1 MGIGFIVVS
10 MEKLTESAKKYRDT
24 LPDYNNYSIEELSQ
38 MPSYFGWVKCQHFS
52 ENEPFVMFLGG
63 NDDGIAL
70 RFFWNNSYE
79 KTSLKIWSELS
90 IESSL
95 IIDVGAH
102 TGVYSLAALSSNK
115 RAEVISFEPNFL
127 NFGRLN
133 LNLRANNFSTKS
145 SFMFGVGKEEK
156 NAPFSIPFS
165 FDYLSTGGA
174 LGSKDDQLTYSASMV
189 SLDSFL
195 RQDQGGMVDLVKID
209 TEGHEAL
216 VLEGMKGVLAKSRPI
231 LLFECIDNEVGF
243 AVKEILL
250 KYDYKFYLIDEIN
263 GKVMPVDEIEPIFG
277 KDGRPVFHLLNRI
290 ACPSNKT
297 PSLGILAKE

>member
-1 MGIGFIVVS
+1 
-10 MEKLTESAKKYRDT
+10 
-24 LPDYNNYSIEELSQ
+24 
-38 MPSYFGWVKCQHFS
+38 
-52 ENEPFVMFLGG
+52 MFLGG

-90 IESSL
+90 IDSRL

-102 TGVYSLAALSSNK
+102 TGVYSLAALTSNK
-115 RAEVISFEPNFL
+115 QAEVISFEPNFL

-133 LNLRANNFSTKS
+133 LNLRANSFSTKNT
-145 SFMFGVGKEEK
+145 FMLGVGKVEE
-156 NAPFSIPFS
+156 NAAFSIPFG

-174 LGSKDDQLTYSASMV
+174 LGSKDDQLTYSASIV

-195 RQDQGGMVDLVKID
+195 RQDQRSMVDLVKID
-209 TEGHEAL
+209 TECHEDL
-216 VLEGMKGVLAKSRPI
+216 VLEGMAGVLLKSRPI
-231 LLFECIDNEVGF
+231 LLFECIDKEVGM

-250 KYDYKFYLIDEIN
+250 EYDYNFYLVDEVN

-277 KDGRPVFHLLNRI
+277 QDGRPVFHLLNRI
-290 ACPSNKT
+290 ACPDNKT
-297 PSLGILAKE
+297 PRLGILGK

>member
-1 MGIGFIVVS
+1 
-10 MEKLTESAKKYRDT
+10 MEKLTDSAKKYRDT
-24 LPDYNNYSIEELSQ
+24 LPDDNNYSIEELSK
-38 MPSYFGWVKCQHFS
+38 MPSYFGWVKCQHFA

-90 IESSL
+90 IDSRL

-102 TGVYSLAALSSNK
+102 TGVYSLAALTSNK
-115 RAEVISFEPNFL
+115 QAEVISFEPNFL

-133 LNLRANNFSTKS
+133 LNLRANSFSTKNT
-145 SFMFGVGKEEK
+145 FMLGLGKVEE
-156 NAPFSIPFS
+156 NAAFSIPFG

-174 LGSKDDQLTYSASMV
+174 LGSKDDQLTYSASIV

-195 RQDQGGMVDLVKID
+195 RQDQRSMVDLVKID
-209 TEGHEAL
+209 TECHEDL
-216 VLEGMKGVLAKSRPI
+216 VLEGMAGVLLKSRPI
-231 LLFECIDNEVGF
+231 LLFECIDKEVGI

-250 KYDYKFYLIDEIN
+250 EYDYKFYLVDEVN

-277 KDGRPVFHLLNRI
+277 QDGRPVFHLLNRI
-290 ACPSNKT
+290 ACPDNKT
-297 PSLGILAKE
+297 PRLGILGK

>member
-1 MGIGFIVVS
+1 MGIGSIVIS
-10 MEKLTESAKKYRDT
+10 MKKLTESAKKYRDT
-24 LPDYNNYSIEELSQ
+24 LPDDNNYSIEELSQ
-38 MPSYFGWVKCQHFS
+38 MPAYFGWVKCQHFA

-90 IESSL
+90 IHSRL

-102 TGVYSLAALSSNK
+102 TGVYSLAALTSNK
-115 RAEVISFEPNFL
+115 QAEVISFEPNFL

-133 LNLRANNFSTKS
+133 LNLRANTFSTKNT
-145 SFMFGVGKEEK
+145 FMLGVGKAEE
-156 NAPFSIPFS
+156 NAAFSIPFG

-174 LGSKDDQLTYSASMV
+174 LGSKDDQLTYSASIV

-195 RQDQGGMVDLVKID
+195 RQDQRSMVDLVKID
-209 TEGHEAL
+209 TESHEAL
-216 VLEGMKGVLAKSRPI
+216 VLEGMSGVLLKSRPI
-231 LLFECIDNEVGF
+231 LLFECIDKEVGT

-250 KYDYKFYLIDEIN
+250 EYDYNFYLVDEVN
-263 GKVMPVDEIEPIFG
+263 GKVIPVDEIEPIFG
-277 KDGRPVFHLLNRI
+277 QDGRPVFHLLNRI
-290 ACPSNKT
+290 ACPDNKI
-297 PSLGILAKE
+297 PRLGILAK

>member
-1 MGIGFIVVS
+1 MGIGSIVVS

-24 LPDYNNYSIEELSQ
+24 LPDDNNYSIEELSQ
-38 MPSYFGWVKCQHFS
+38 MPAYFGWVKCQHFA

-90 IESSL
+90 IDSRL

-102 TGVYSLAALSSNK
+102 TGVYSLAALTSNK
-115 RAEVISFEPNFL
+115 QAEVISFEPNFL

-133 LNLRANNFSTKS
+133 LNLRANTFSTKNT
-145 SFMFGVGKEEK
+145 FMLGVGKAEG
-156 NAPFSIPFS
+156 NAAFSMPFG

-174 LGSKDDQLTYSASMV
+174 LGSKDDQLTYSASIV

-195 RQDQGGMVDLVKID
+195 RQDQRSMVDLVKID
-209 TEGHEAL
+209 TESHEAL
-216 VLEGMKGVLAKSRPI
+216 VLEGMEGVLLKSRPI
-231 LLFECIDNEVGF
+231 LLFECIDKEVGT

-250 KYDYKFYLIDEIN
+250 EYDYNFYLVDEVN
-263 GKVMPVDEIEPIFG
+263 GKVIPVDEIEPIFG
-277 KDGRPVFHLLNRI
+277 QDGRPVFHLLNRI
-290 ACPSNKT
+290 ACPDNKT
-297 PSLGILAKE
+297 PRLGILGK

>member
-1 MGIGFIVVS
+1 MGIGSIVVS
-10 MEKLTESAKKYRDT
+10 MEKLTDSAKKYRDT
-24 LPDYNNYSIEELSQ
+24 LPDDNNYSIEELST
-38 MPSYFGWVKCQHFS
+38 MPSYFGWVKCQHFA

-90 IESSL
+90 IDSRL

-102 TGVYSLAALSSNK
+102 TGVYSLAALTSNK
-115 RAEVISFEPNFL
+115 QAEVISLEPNFL

-133 LNLRANNFSTKS
+133 LNLRANSFSTKNT
-145 SFMFGVGKEEK
+145 FMLGVGKVEE
-156 NAPFSIPFS
+156 NAAFSIPFG

-174 LGSKDDQLTYSASMV
+174 LGSKDDQLTYSASIV

-195 RQDQGGMVDLVKID
+195 RQDQRSMVDLVKID
-209 TEGHEAL
+209 TECHEDL
-216 VLEGMKGVLAKSRPI
+216 VLEGMAGVLLKSRPI
-231 LLFECIDNEVGF
+231 LLFECIDKEVGM

-250 KYDYKFYLIDEIN
+250 EYNYNFYLVDEVN

-277 KDGRPVFHLLNRI
+277 QDGRPVFHLLNRI
-290 ACPSNKT
+290 ACPDNKT
-297 PSLGILAKE
+297 PRLGILGK

>member
-1 MGIGFIVVS
+1 MGIGSIVIS
-10 MEKLTESAKKYRDT
+10 MEKLTESAKQYRDT
-24 LPDYNNYSIEELSQ
+24 LPNDNNYSIEELSQ
-38 MPSYFGWVKCQHFS
+38 MPAYFGWVKCQHFA

-90 IESSL
+90 IDSRL

-102 TGVYSLAALSSNK
+102 TGVYSLAALTSNK
-115 RAEVISFEPNFL
+115 QAEVISFEPNFL

-133 LNLRANNFSTKS
+133 LNLRANTFSTKNT
-145 SFMFGVGKEEK
+145 FMLGVGKVEE
-156 NAPFSIPFS
+156 NAAFSIPFG

-174 LGSKDDQLTYSASMV
+174 LGSKDDQLTYSASIV

-195 RQDQGGMVDLVKID
+195 RQDQRSMVDLVKID
-209 TEGHEAL
+209 TECHEDL
-216 VLEGMKGVLAKSRPI
+216 VLEGMAGVLLKSRPI
-231 LLFECIDNEVGF
+231 LLFECIDKEVGT

-250 KYDYKFYLIDEIN
+250 EYDYNFYLVDEVN

-277 KDGRPVFHLLNRI
+277 QDGRPVFHLLNRI
-290 ACPSNKT
+290 ACPDNKT
-297 PSLGILAKE
+297 PSLDILAK

>member
-1 MGIGFIVVS
+1 

-24 LPDYNNYSIEELSQ
+24 LPDDNNYSIEELSQ
-38 MPSYFGWVKCQHFS
+38 MPAYFGWVKCQHFS

-90 IESSL
+90 IDSRL

-102 TGVYSLAALSSNK
+102 TGVYSLAALTSNK
-115 RAEVISFEPNFL
+115 QAEVISFEPNFL

-133 LNLRANNFSTKS
+133 LNLRANSFSTKNT
-145 SFMFGVGKEEK
+145 FMLGVGKVEG
-156 NAPFSIPFS
+156 NAAFSMPFG

-174 LGSKDDQLTYSASMV
+174 LGSKDDQLTYSASIV

-195 RQDQGGMVDLVKID
+195 RQDQRSMVDLVKID
-209 TEGHEAL
+209 TECHEGL
-216 VLEGMKGVLAKSRPI
+216 VLEGMAGVLLKSRPI
-231 LLFECIDNEVGF
+231 LLFECIDKEVGM

-250 KYDYKFYLIDEIN
+250 EYDYKFYLVDEVN
-263 GKVMPVDEIEPIFG
+263 GKVMPVDEIEPVFG
-277 KDGRPVFHLLNRI
+277 QDGRPVFHLLNRI
-290 ACPSNKT
+290 ACPDNKT
-297 PSLGILAKE
+297 PRLGILGK

>member
-1 MGIGFIVVS
+1 MGIGSIVVS
-10 MEKLTESAKKYRDT
+10 MKKLTESAKKYRDT
-24 LPDYNNYSIEELSQ
+24 LPDDNNYSIEELCE

-79 KTSLKIWSELS
+79 KTSLAIWSELS
-90 IESSL
+90 IESRV

-102 TGVYSLAALSSNK
+102 TGVYSLAALNSNK

-133 LNLRANNFSTKS
+133 LNLRANNFSTKN
-145 SFMFGVGKEEK
+145 SFMLGVGKVEE
-156 NAPFSIPFS
+156 NAAFSIPFG

-174 LGSKDDQLTYSASMV
+174 LGRKDDQLTYSASIV

-195 RQDQGGMVDLVKID
+195 RQDQRSSVDLVKID
-209 TEGHEAL
+209 TECHEAL
-216 VLEGMKGVLAKSRPI
+216 VLEGMAGVLLKSRPI
-231 LLFECIDNEVGF
+231 LLFECINKEVGL

-250 KYDYKFYLIDEIN
+250 EYDYNFYLVDEVN

-277 KDGRPVFHLLNRI
+277 QDGRPVFHLLNRI
-290 ACPSNKT
+290 ACPDNKT
-297 PSLGILAKE
+297 PKLGILAK